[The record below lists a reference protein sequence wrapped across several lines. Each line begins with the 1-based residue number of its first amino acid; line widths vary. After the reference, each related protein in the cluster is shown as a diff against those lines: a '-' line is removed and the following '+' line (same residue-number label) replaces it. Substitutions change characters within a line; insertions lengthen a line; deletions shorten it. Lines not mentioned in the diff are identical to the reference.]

1 VTGRREHLTVFG
13 DDYNTVDG
21 TPVRDYI
28 HVMDL
33 ADGHTAALRRV
44 LKDPMDTGCEHYNLG
59 TGVGSSVLQVVQ
71 ACERAIGRPVPCK
84 VAPRRAG
91 DAEAVYAGTA
101 LAEKALHWKAR
112 YGLDDMMTHMWAWM
126 QQNPNGYA
134 T

>member
-33 ADGHTAALRRV
+33 ADGHTSALRRV

-59 TGVGSSVLQVVQ
+59 TGVGSSVLQ
-71 ACERAIGRPVPCK
+71 ASTADTP
-84 VAPRRAG
+84 PRTSYYLKHCSAG
-91 DAEAVYAGTA
+91 LRTTQGFVF
-101 LAEKALHWKAR
+101 
-112 YGLDDMMTHMWAWM
+112 
-126 QQNPNGYA
+126 
-134 T
+134 